1 MKTIFIC
8 TFVLCCVFL
17 KHSMGQFWFP
27 QGAACISR
35 GYTSV
40 AVADEWSASN
50 NQAGM
55 AALQHPVAGLYYQN
69 SYLMRELSS
78 QAICVTYPTGYG
90 TFGTTMNY
98 SGNSTLNTWKAGLAY
113 ARTFSGLVS
122 AGLQL
127 DLIGMHI
134 SEGLGSGL
142 TGTFE
147 AGLQFRI
154 SKSLTIG
161 THVFNPVCASFG
173 NRHDNPVPVILRTG
187 LWYSFS
193 GKLNLSAEIMK
204 SSFAPIE
211 FHSGLEYEINRQV
224 TARLGAATAPFRY
237 TLGCGFRLDRFSL
250 DVSASYHELLGFS
263 PQSSLQYRFG
273 NVPVSGKRISR

>member
-8 TFVLCCVFL
+8 TVVLCCLFL
-17 KHSMGQFWFP
+17 KNSLGQFWFP

-40 AVADEWSASN
+40 AATDEWSANN

-55 AALQHPVAGLYYQN
+55 AALQHPTAGLYYQN
-69 SYLMRELSS
+69 AYLIRELSS
-78 QAICVTYPTGYG
+78 QALCITHPTGYG
-90 TFGTTMNY
+90 TFGSTLNY

-113 ARTFSGLVS
+113 ARAFSGLVS

-147 AGLQFRI
+147 AGLLFRL

-161 THVFNPVCASFG
+161 THLFNPVCASFG

-187 LWYSFS
+187 LLYNCS

-224 TARLGAATAPFRY
+224 IARAGAATSPFRY
-237 TLGCGFRLDRFSL
+237 TIGCGFRLERFSI
-250 DVSASYHELLGFS
+250 DISASYHELLGFS
-263 PQSSLQYRFG
+263 PQSSLQYRLG
-273 NVPVSGKRISR
+273 NAKVSGRRFS